1 MQQPTNIGNKNSV
14 SSSNFKRE
22 TSPTVC
28 CYNINSRSQSFRK
41 NDQSEGNFGNFA
53 SAQRAEEKLSQKSTS
68 SAPLFSSNLANLHK
82 NRSQYQFASK
92 SLIQNREN
100 SASEKSLKD
109 KIRKFENPP
118 NNIHENII
126 NRTTT
131 STTTIRTEEAKADVD
146 PVKSVSEN
154 DQRIYDDKNSRF
166 SCTLL
171 INRDESQSKR
181 IAGEQ
186 CNLKFESD
194 GNNNQV
200 KTNDS
205 LKSSLTARQQL
216 RDTKDINKRCCV
228 NGGDIKVTKV
238 VIRHLAPI
246 ANKTTDERNL
256 PKQNSLDDNDFSFID
271 SSSRS
276 VSRSSSASFAS
287 DDLNDEKVNQQRKFR
302 IPKISRINNCNY
314 SQEFSVKT
322 CANQNIYTLDQ
333 SENCS
338 ARNGSDTKSHKS
350 VYLNSEEKSKN
361 GQHLKVSTNSLSS
374 SSCIN
379 LSDPENTVSSS
390 SSHSPIKLSL
400 LFHVCTSLSV

>member
-28 CYNINSRSQSFRK
+28 CYNSRSQSFRK
-41 NDQSEGNFGNFA
+41 SDQSEGNFGNFA
-53 SAQRAEEKLSQKSTS
+53 NAQRAEEKLSHKSTS
-68 SAPLFSSNLANLHK
+68 SAPFFSSNLANLHK

-118 NNIHENII
+118 NNIHKNII

-131 STTTIRTEEAKADVD
+131 STTTIRTEEADVD

-200 KTNDS
+200 KTSDS
-205 LKSSLTARQQL
+205 LKSSLTDRQQP
-216 RDTKDINKRCCV
+216 RDKKDINKRCV

-238 VIRHLAPI
+238 VIKHLAPI
-246 ANKTTDERNL
+246 TKKSEERNL
-256 PKQNSLDDNDFSFID
+256 PKQSSLDDNDFSFID

-276 VSRSSSASFAS
+276 VSRSSSTSFAS

-333 SENCS
+333 SENS
-338 ARNGSDTKSHKS
+338 FARNGSDTAGYKS
-350 VYLNSEEKSKN
+350 VYLNNGGEKSKN
-361 GQHLKVSTNSLSS
+361 GQHLKVPTNSFSS
-374 SSCIN
+374 PSCIN
-379 LSDPENTVSSS
+379 QSDPEKLVSF
-390 SSHSPIKLSL
+390 PDQLQIE
-400 LFHVCTSLSV
+400 